1 MRDIVDGLQAW
12 RAEGVPFALAT
23 VVRTTGTIAR
33 TPDDRATV
41 AVYRPWEQTS

>member
-1 MRDIVDGLQAW
+1 MRVSG
-12 RAEGVPFALAT
+12 PFASERADLALGDL
-23 VVRTTGTIAR
+23 VRTTGTIAR